1 MAGAVVAKD
10 VVVDV
15 PVEHP
20 LAVDAVVRRGEV
32 EDVLSAG
39 DVRAAVA
46 AGGGLGGVVPE
57 LGAAV
62 EAAVGSSRAALRVGG
77 VLLW

>member
-10 VVVDV
+10 IVVDV

-46 AGGGLGGVVPE
+46 YADQGLFSGLVVQGGAIPGTGTAG
-57 LGAAV
+57 AV
-62 EAAVGSSRAALRVGG
+62 SKNG
-77 VLLW
+77 